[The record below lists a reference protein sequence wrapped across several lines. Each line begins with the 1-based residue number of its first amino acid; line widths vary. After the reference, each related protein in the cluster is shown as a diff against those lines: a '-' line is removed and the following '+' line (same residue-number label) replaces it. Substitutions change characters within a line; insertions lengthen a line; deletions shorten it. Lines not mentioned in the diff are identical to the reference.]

1 MAAVPKKLKSLL
13 FGMGP
18 KVNAIV
24 ATVLEFLGLA
34 CLIVGIISGSSRN
47 VGLWSTEWFLIDD
60 CPLDMGVMVVA
71 LRLRRSQGLE
81 ARACPSPPA

>member
-18 KVNAIV
+18 KINATF

-34 CLIVGIISGSSRN
+34 CLIVGIISGFKN
-47 VGLWSTEWFLIDD
+47 DAVGLWSTEWFLIAIV
-60 CPLDMGVMVVA
+60 LFIW
-71 LRLRRSQGLE
+71 GLWHWLC
-81 ARACPSPPA
+81 AYAAAKD

>member
-18 KVNAIV
+18 EINATV

-34 CLIVGIISGSSRN
+34 CLIVGIVSG
-47 VGLWSTEWFLIDD
+47 VMDKELGLWSTEWFLIMIG
-60 CPLDMGVMVVA
+60 LWVWA
-71 LRLRRSQGLE
+71 LWLWLCAYFAAKE
-81 ARACPSPPA
+81 